1 MNTDQKDNEED
12 NGDAK
17 EKLRT
22 LKNNQTAALSALTKK
37 LNEVSKCMEKPD
49 NLHLVKT
56 GMEEFEE
63 GLKKYKDCHSDY
75 LSQLPVNEHLS
86 EIKRFEDKE
95 LSALGFRLQVHKWI
109 ATTEANLQ
117 DSMDG
122 SSLRSRSHK
131 SRRSVKSTASSV
143 KSSLIQEKAKLA
155 DLLAQRALL
164 EKQTEIAQQQTELKA
179 KEDLLKLDG
188 EIEAARAREKVFQE
202 EVIPS
207 TDKVLNPETPAFVPS
222 HNVHQNKPNV
232 TMPFLPMAP
241 APESFYQSQ
250 QQLAAAMM
258 LPHAEATKFCGDL
271 LEYASFMLAFNDRIV
286 PHTTSDSNRLYF
298 LNQHLEGKPKSLIA
312 GCMFMNASEGYIE
325 AKRLLDKVYGDPYKV
340 SMAYVDKLTKWPQV
354 RGDSSES
361 LEEYALYLVKCSHT
375 MQSLSNMQVLTDSP
389 NLQRNA
395 AEAAMDPVFSRE
407 ALGKV
412 CVFSKAKANH
422 GSSQTKQKSFTVT
435 VQPSNSAN
443 QYTRKCQL
451 CGGHH
456 DLEECPQFLHR
467 SVDERREFVKDNR
480 LCFSCLGNNHTS
492 KRCLNRR
499 QCKTFNKRHP
509 TTLHIENFRMLDS
522 NSAIVSQANA
532 QSESTGQGCAKGQ
545 DGTQGEGRTP
555 GQGNTQTPSN
565 VRSSACTISDTVLQ
579 SILPVQLR
587 VKGSDNDWP
596 HLSSVINKISVY
608 EPELDIGIL
617 IGSNCPTALQPLEV
631 VPTLG
636 YGPFAVRYLHGWT
649 VNRPL
654 HVKVSSNGVS
664 CHRLLVSDVQHVTD
678 CITVESIRKY
688 FELDFSERD
697 LGSVPDECGLS
708 FEDTR
713 FVKRCQDY
721 IEFRDGH
728 FQLPMPFRDRN
739 VNLPNNKKQ
748 AVSRAKW
755 QRRKMK
761 NSEDYRQ
768 QYTAF
773 MDKLFEKGYAYKILD
788 DEVNKIPVWYL
799 PHHAVFHPKKG
810 KIRVVFYCSAKFEGV
825 SLNDVLLQGPNLT
838 NSLTGVLIRFRQEV
852 YAFIGDIE
860 AMFFQI
866 KIPPENQD
874 YATADKADEKYDS
887 TVGNTIRHNFYV
899 DDCLKSCADVPTAVK
914 LVKNLVSAS
923 GEGGFRLTKFVSNSS
938 DVLKALPAEDCSV
951 ESDKFNLDTESL
963 MTRALGMLWDLKEDS
978 FKFSIELKDNPFTRR
993 GLLSTISSLYDPL
1006 GLVSPIILPAKKLL
1020 QELCQVESLDWDER
1034 IPDEPAE
1041 RWQHWIQGLHLL
1053 EQLSIPRCFK
1063 SSGFGNVTGSS
1074 LVLFSDAS
1082 TVGYGVAAYLVLH
1095 DGNQVQSNLV
1105 MGKSRVS
1112 PKKVVTIPRLELT
1125 AATVSVKVAQH
1136 ILKELEFTVGK
1147 VVYYIDSTTVLHY
1160 IQSNTKRFPVFVAN
1174 RVRVIKD
1181 YSQPEQWRY
1190 VNSSDNPADVASR
1203 GINVH
1208 QFLQYDEWFH
1218 GPSFIASDYLTSQEL
1233 HKAVSVF
1240 QQLKSILS
1248 GKRKGCVTTDAER
1261 AIIMYVQREVFGDE
1275 VKALS
1280 REMSVGKSSPICKLD
1295 PFLDS
1300 EDGLLKVGGRIRR
1313 YDIPQSAKHPILL
1326 PKKHHVTTLLIRNEH
1341 ELLAHSGRNHVLSNL
1356 RQKYWIINANATV
1369 RNMFFHCVTCR
1380 KLKEPAL
1387 SQKMADLPAD
1397 RLEPSPPFSNVG
1409 IDLFVP
1415 HYIKEGRKELKRY
1428 GVISTCLAL
1437 RRFVSRRG
1445 HPKVIRCD
1453 NGTKFHGAERELK
1466 AALDE
1471 MEEKKIEKYLSL
1483 HHIEWK
1489 FNPPAAS
1496 HMGGCWERQIRTVRK
1511 VSALVKEFGER
1522 LNDESLRTLLCEV
1535 ESIVNSRPLTIVS
1548 DSIDDLEP
1556 LTPNHLLIPKSYVIP
1571 PPGLFQKDEVYMR
1584 RRWRCVQY
1592 LTNLFWSRFRK
1603 EYLSTLQTRQKWNE
1617 PRRNLIVGDVVLV
1630 KSDIEPRNH
1639 WPMGRV
1645 IEVYPDDTGT
1655 IRSAKIKTLSS
1666 VIVCPIQK
1674 LVLLV
1679 EG

>member
-1 MNTDQKDNEED
+1 
-12 NGDAK
+12 
-17 EKLRT
+17 
-22 LKNNQTAALSALTKK
+22 
-37 LNEVSKCMEKPD
+37 
-49 NLHLVKT
+49 
-56 GMEEFEE
+56 MEEFEE

-75 LSQLPVNEHLS
+75 LSQLLSRAPVR
-86 EIKRFEDKE
+86 IKRFEDNE
-95 LSALGFRLQVHKWI
+95 LSAIGFRLQVHKWI

-155 DLLAQRALL
+155 GLLAQRALL
-164 EKQTEIAQQQTELKA
+164 EKQTEIAQQQAELKA

-222 HNVHQNKPNV
+222 QNVHQNKPNV
-232 TMPFLPMAP
+232 TIPFLPMAP
-241 APESFYQSQ
+241 APESFYQRQ
-250 QQLAAAMM
+250 QQLAAAML
-258 LPHAEATKFCGDL
+258 LPHAEVTKFCGDL

-340 SMAYVDKLTKWPQV
+340 SMAYIDKLTKWPQV
-354 RGDSSES
+354 RGDNSES
-361 LEEYALYLVKCSHT
+361 LQEYALYLVKCNHT
-375 MQSLSNMQVLTDSP
+375 MQSLSNMQVLNDSP
-389 NLQRNA
+389 NLQRVISKL
-395 AEAAMDPVFSRE
+395 PVYIQNKWLDHVIKLR
-407 ALGKV
+407 
-412 CVFSKAKANH
+412 
-422 GSSQTKQKSFTVT
+422 KQVT

-451 CGGHH
+451 CSGHH

-467 SVDERREFVKDNR
+467 SVDERREFVKVNR

-499 QCKTFNKRHP
+499 QCKTCNKRHP

-522 NSAIVSQANA
+522 NSAIVSQASA
-532 QSESTGQGCAKGQ
+532 QSESTGQGCPKGQ

-555 GQGNTQTPSN
+555 GQ
-565 VRSSACTISDTVLQ
+565 
-579 SILPVQLR
+579 
-587 VKGSDNDWP
+587 
-596 HLSSVINKISVY
+596 
-608 EPELDIGIL
+608 
-617 IGSNCPTALQPLEV
+617 ALQPLEV
-631 VPTLG
+631 VPTSG

-649 VNRPL
+649 VNGPV

-697 LGSVPDECGLS
+697 LGSVPDERGLS

-713 FVKRCQDY
+713 FVKRCQDD
-721 IEFRDGH
+721 IEFKDGH

-761 NSEDYRQ
+761 NSEDYGQ

-773 MDKLFEKGYAYKILD
+773 MDKLFEKGYAYKIPD

-810 KIRVVFYCSAKFEGV
+810 KIRVVFDCSAKFEGV

-874 YATADKADEKYDS
+874 Y
-887 TVGNTIRHNFYV
+887 VRFLWWPN
-899 DDCLKSCADVPTAVK
+899 
-914 LVKNLVSAS
+914 
-923 GEGGFRLTKFVSNSS
+923 
-938 DVLKALPAEDCSV
+938 ALPAEDCSV
-951 ESDKFNLDTESL
+951 ESDKFNLDMESL
-963 MTRALGMLWDLKEDS
+963 MTRALGMLWNLKEDS

-1006 GLVSPIILPAKKLL
+1006 GLLSPIILPAKKLL

-1147 VVYYIDSTTVLHY
+1147 
-1160 IQSNTKRFPVFVAN
+1160 
-1174 RVRVIKD
+1174 
-1181 YSQPEQWRY
+1181 EY
-1190 VNSSDNPADVASR
+1190 VCTDCVDDKSEHVSAVTISEEPHGFTRLIEYFSSWSR
-1203 GINVH
+1203 
-1208 QFLQYDEWFH
+1208 LQ
-1218 GPSFIASDYLTSQEL
+1218 
-1233 HKAVSVF
+1233 KAVSVF

-1280 REMSVGKSSPICKLD
+1280 RELSVGKSSPIYKLD

-1300 EDGLLKVGGRIRR
+1300 EDGLLKVGGRLRR
-1313 YDIPQSAKHPILL
+1313 SDIPQSAKHPILL
-1326 PKKHHVTTLLIRNEH
+1326 PKKHHVTTLLIRHEH

-1369 RNMFFHCVTCR
+1369 RNVLFHCVTCR

-1409 IDLFVP
+1409 IDLFGP
-1415 HYIKEGRKELKRY
+1415 YYIKEGRKELK
-1428 GVISTCLAL
+1428 
-1437 RRFVSRRG
+1437 
-1445 HPKVIRCD
+1445 
-1453 NGTKFHGAERELK
+1453 
-1466 AALDE
+1466 
-1471 MEEKKIEKYLSL
+1471 
-1483 HHIEWK
+1483 
-1489 FNPPAAS
+1489 
-1496 HMGGCWERQIRTVRK
+1496 
-1511 VSALVKEFGER
+1511 
-1522 LNDESLRTLLCEV
+1522 
-1535 ESIVNSRPLTIVS
+1535 
-1548 DSIDDLEP
+1548 
-1556 LTPNHLLIPKSYVIP
+1556 
-1571 PPGLFQKDEVYMR
+1571 
-1584 RRWRCVQY
+1584 
-1592 LTNLFWSRFRK
+1592 
-1603 EYLSTLQTRQKWNE
+1603 
-1617 PRRNLIVGDVVLV
+1617 
-1630 KSDIEPRNH
+1630 
-1639 WPMGRV
+1639 
-1645 IEVYPDDTGT
+1645 
-1655 IRSAKIKTLSS
+1655 
-1666 VIVCPIQK
+1666 
-1674 LVLLV
+1674 
-1679 EG
+1679 

>member
-1 MNTDQKDNEED
+1 
-12 NGDAK
+12 
-17 EKLRT
+17 
-22 LKNNQTAALSALTKK
+22 
-37 LNEVSKCMEKPD
+37 
-49 NLHLVKT
+49 
-56 GMEEFEE
+56 
-63 GLKKYKDCHSDY
+63 
-75 LSQLPVNEHLS
+75 
-86 EIKRFEDKE
+86 
-95 LSALGFRLQVHKWI
+95 
-109 ATTEANLQ
+109 
-117 DSMDG
+117 
-122 SSLRSRSHK
+122 
-131 SRRSVKSTASSV
+131 
-143 KSSLIQEKAKLA
+143 
-155 DLLAQRALL
+155 
-164 EKQTEIAQQQTELKA
+164 
-179 KEDLLKLDG
+179 
-188 EIEAARAREKVFQE
+188 
-202 EVIPS
+202 
-207 TDKVLNPETPAFVPS
+207 
-222 HNVHQNKPNV
+222 
-232 TMPFLPMAP
+232 
-241 APESFYQSQ
+241 
-250 QQLAAAMM
+250 
-258 LPHAEATKFCGDL
+258 
-271 LEYASFMLAFNDRIV
+271 
-286 PHTTSDSNRLYF
+286 
-298 LNQHLEGKPKSLIA
+298 
-312 GCMFMNASEGYIE
+312 
-325 AKRLLDKVYGDPYKV
+325 
-340 SMAYVDKLTKWPQV
+340 
-354 RGDSSES
+354 
-361 LEEYALYLVKCSHT
+361 
-375 MQSLSNMQVLTDSP
+375 
-389 NLQRNA
+389 
-395 AEAAMDPVFSRE
+395 
-407 ALGKV
+407 
-412 CVFSKAKANH
+412 
-422 GSSQTKQKSFTVT
+422 
-435 VQPSNSAN
+435 
-443 QYTRKCQL
+443 
-451 CGGHH
+451 
-456 DLEECPQFLHR
+456 
-467 SVDERREFVKDNR
+467 
-480 LCFSCLGNNHTS
+480 
-492 KRCLNRR
+492 
-499 QCKTFNKRHP
+499 
-509 TTLHIENFRMLDS
+509 MLDS
-522 NSAIVSQANA
+522 NSAIVSQASA
-532 QSESTGQGCAKGQ
+532 QFESTGQGCAKGQ

-555 GQGNTQTPSN
+555 GQGNTQSLSN

-587 VKGSDNDWP
+587 VKGSDNVVQTYAFYDTGSTGCFIKDSIKDQLNCKGIETAIKLQTMHGTDTVKTFIVNGLVVADIHGNNDVLLPKVFTQKDIPVNHDQIPRYEMLKDWP
-596 HLSSVINKISVY
+596 HLSSVINKIPVY
-608 EPELDIGIL
+608 QPELDIGIL
-617 IGSNCPTALQPLEV
+617 IGSNSPTALQPLEV
-631 VPTLG
+631 VPTSG

-649 VNRPL
+649 VNGPV

-697 LGSVPDECGLS
+697 LGSVPDERGLS
-708 FEDTR
+708 FEDIR
-713 FVKRCQDY
+713 FVKRCQDD

-728 FQLPMPFRDRN
+728 FQLPMPFRDLN

-773 MDKLFEKGYAYKILD
+773 MDKLFEKGYAYKIPD

-810 KIRVVFYCSAKFEGV
+810 KIRIVFDCSAKFEGV

-874 YATADKADEKYDS
+874 YVRFLWWPNGDINRPLEEFRMAVHIFGAISSPSIANTALKATADKADEKYDS
-887 TVGNTIRHNFYV
+887 TVGSTIRHNFYV
-899 DDCLKSCADVPTAVK
+899 DDCLKSCADVSTAVK
-914 LVKNLVSAS
+914 LVKDLVSAT
-923 GEGGFRLTKFVSNSS
+923 GEGGFRLTKFVSNSI

-951 ESDKFNLDTESL
+951 ESDKFNLDMESL

-1006 GLVSPIILPAKKLL
+1006 GLLSPIILPAKKLL

-1147 VVYYIDSTTVLHY
+1147 VVYYTDSTTVLHY
-1160 IQSNTKRFPVFVAN
+1160 IHSNTKRFPVFVAN
-1174 RVRVIKD
+1174 RVRVIRD
-1181 YSQPEQWRY
+1181 YSQPEQWGY

-1203 GINVH
+1203 GISVH
-1208 QFLQYDEWFH
+1208 QFLQYDKWFH
-1218 GPSFIASDYLTSQEL
+1218 GPSFIASDYLPSQEYVCADCVDGKSEHVSAVTISEEHHGFTRL
-1233 HKAVSVF
+1233 IEYFSSWSRLQKAVSVL

-1261 AIIMYVQREVFGDE
+1261 AIIMYVQREAFGDE

-1280 REMSVGKSSPICKLD
+1280 RELSVGKSSPIYKLD

-1313 YDIPQSAKHPILL
+1313 SDIPQSAKHPILL
-1326 PKKHHVTTLLIRNEH
+1326 PKKHHVTTLLIRHEH

-1369 RNMFFHCVTCR
+1369 RNVLFHCVTCR
-1380 KLKEPAL
+1380 KLKDPAL

-1397 RLEPSPPFSNVG
+1397 RLEPSPPSSNAG
-1409 IDLFVP
+1409 IDLFGP
-1415 HYIKEGRKELKRY
+1415 YYIKEGRNELKRY
-1428 GVISTCLAL
+1428 GVIFTCLVSRSIHIETANTLQSDSFINAL

-1453 NGTKFHGAERELK
+1453 NGTNFHGAERELK

-1471 MEEKKIEKYLSL
+1471 MEERKIEKYLSH

-1511 VSALVKEFGER
+1511 VLSALVKEFGER

-1535 ESIVNSRPLTIVS
+1535 ESIVNSRPLTTVS
-1548 DSIDDLEP
+1548 DSVDDLEP

-1571 PPGLFQKDEVYMR
+1571 PPGLFQKDDVYMR

-1630 KSDIEPRNH
+1630 KSDIEPRNQ
-1639 WPMGRV
+1639 WPMGRA
-1645 IEVYPDDTGT
+1645 IEVYPDDKGI

-1666 VIVCPIQK
+1666 VIARPIQK

>member
-1 MNTDQKDNEED
+1 
-12 NGDAK
+12 
-17 EKLRT
+17 
-22 LKNNQTAALSALTKK
+22 
-37 LNEVSKCMEKPD
+37 
-49 NLHLVKT
+49 
-56 GMEEFEE
+56 
-63 GLKKYKDCHSDY
+63 
-75 LSQLPVNEHLS
+75 
-86 EIKRFEDKE
+86 
-95 LSALGFRLQVHKWI
+95 
-109 ATTEANLQ
+109 
-117 DSMDG
+117 MDG

-155 DLLAQRALL
+155 GLLAQRALL
-164 EKQTEIAQQQTELKA
+164 EKQTEIAQQQAELKA

-207 TDKVLNPETPAFVPS
+207 KDKVLNPETPAFVPS

-258 LPHAEATKFCGDL
+258 LPHAEVTKFCGDL

-340 SMAYVDKLTKWPQV
+340 SMAYIDKLTKWPQV
-354 RGDSSES
+354 RGDNSES
-361 LEEYALYLVKCSHT
+361 LQEYALYLVKCNHT
-375 MQSLSNMQVLTDSP
+375 MQSLSNMQVLNDSP
-389 NLQRNA
+389 NLQRVISKL
-395 AEAAMDPVFSRE
+395 PVYIQNKWLDHVIKLR
-407 ALGKV
+407 
-412 CVFSKAKANH
+412 
-422 GSSQTKQKSFTVT
+422 KQVT

-451 CGGHH
+451 CSGHH

-467 SVDERREFVKDNR
+467 SVDERREFVKVNR

-499 QCKTFNKRHP
+499 QCKTCNKRHP

-522 NSAIVSQANA
+522 NSAIVSQASA

-555 GQGNTQTPSN
+555 GQGNTQTLSN
-565 VRSSACTISDTVLQ
+565 
-579 SILPVQLR
+579 
-587 VKGSDNDWP
+587 
-596 HLSSVINKISVY
+596 
-608 EPELDIGIL
+608 
-617 IGSNCPTALQPLEV
+617 
-631 VPTLG
+631 
-636 YGPFAVRYLHGWT
+636 
-649 VNRPL
+649 
-654 HVKVSSNGVS
+654 
-664 CHRLLVSDVQHVTD
+664 
-678 CITVESIRKY
+678 
-688 FELDFSERD
+688 
-697 LGSVPDECGLS
+697 
-708 FEDTR
+708 
-713 FVKRCQDY
+713 
-721 IEFRDGH
+721 
-728 FQLPMPFRDRN
+728 LPMPFRDRN

-773 MDKLFEKGYAYKILD
+773 MDKLFEKGYAYKIPD

-810 KIRVVFYCSAKFEGV
+810 KIRVVFDCSAKFEGV

-874 YATADKADEKYDS
+874 Y
-887 TVGNTIRHNFYV
+887 VRFLWWPN
-899 DDCLKSCADVPTAVK
+899 
-914 LVKNLVSAS
+914 
-923 GEGGFRLTKFVSNSS
+923 
-938 DVLKALPAEDCSV
+938 ALPAEDCSV
-951 ESDKFNLDTESL
+951 ESDKFNLDMESL

-993 GLLSTISSLYDPL
+993 GLLSTISSLYYPL
-1006 GLVSPIILPAKKLL
+1006 GLLSPIILPAKKLL

-1041 RWQHWIQGLHLL
+1041 RWEHWIQGLHLL

-1063 SSGFGNVTGSS
+1063 SSGFGNVTDSS

-1095 DGNQVQSNLV
+1095 GGNQVQSNLV

-1147 VVYYIDSTTVLHY
+1147 
-1160 IQSNTKRFPVFVAN
+1160 
-1174 RVRVIKD
+1174 
-1181 YSQPEQWRY
+1181 
-1190 VNSSDNPADVASR
+1190 
-1203 GINVH
+1203 
-1208 QFLQYDEWFH
+1208 
-1218 GPSFIASDYLTSQEL
+1218 
-1233 HKAVSVF
+1233 
-1240 QQLKSILS
+1240 
-1248 GKRKGCVTTDAER
+1248 
-1261 AIIMYVQREVFGDE
+1261 
-1275 VKALS
+1275 
-1280 REMSVGKSSPICKLD
+1280 
-1295 PFLDS
+1295 
-1300 EDGLLKVGGRIRR
+1300 
-1313 YDIPQSAKHPILL
+1313 
-1326 PKKHHVTTLLIRNEH
+1326 
-1341 ELLAHSGRNHVLSNL
+1341 
-1356 RQKYWIINANATV
+1356 
-1369 RNMFFHCVTCR
+1369 
-1380 KLKEPAL
+1380 
-1387 SQKMADLPAD
+1387 
-1397 RLEPSPPFSNVG
+1397 
-1409 IDLFVP
+1409 
-1415 HYIKEGRKELKRY
+1415 
-1428 GVISTCLAL
+1428 
-1437 RRFVSRRG
+1437 
-1445 HPKVIRCD
+1445 
-1453 NGTKFHGAERELK
+1453 
-1466 AALDE
+1466 
-1471 MEEKKIEKYLSL
+1471 
-1483 HHIEWK
+1483 
-1489 FNPPAAS
+1489 
-1496 HMGGCWERQIRTVRK
+1496 
-1511 VSALVKEFGER
+1511 
-1522 LNDESLRTLLCEV
+1522 
-1535 ESIVNSRPLTIVS
+1535 
-1548 DSIDDLEP
+1548 
-1556 LTPNHLLIPKSYVIP
+1556 
-1571 PPGLFQKDEVYMR
+1571 
-1584 RRWRCVQY
+1584 
-1592 LTNLFWSRFRK
+1592 
-1603 EYLSTLQTRQKWNE
+1603 TRQKWNE
-1617 PRRNLIVGDVVLV
+1617 ARRNLIVGDVVLV

-1645 IEVYPDDTGT
+1645 IEVYPDDKGT
-1655 IRSAKIKTLSS
+1655 IRSGKIKTLSS
-1666 VIVCPIQK
+1666 VIVRPIQK

>member
-1 MNTDQKDNEED
+1 
-12 NGDAK
+12 
-17 EKLRT
+17 
-22 LKNNQTAALSALTKK
+22 
-37 LNEVSKCMEKPD
+37 
-49 NLHLVKT
+49 
-56 GMEEFEE
+56 
-63 GLKKYKDCHSDY
+63 
-75 LSQLPVNEHLS
+75 
-86 EIKRFEDKE
+86 
-95 LSALGFRLQVHKWI
+95 
-109 ATTEANLQ
+109 
-117 DSMDG
+117 MDG

-155 DLLAQRALL
+155 GLLAQRALL
-164 EKQTEIAQQQTELKA
+164 EKQTEIAQQQAELKA

-207 TDKVLNPETPAFVPS
+207 KDKVLNPETPAFVPS

-258 LPHAEATKFCGDL
+258 LPHAEVTKFCGDL

-340 SMAYVDKLTKWPQV
+340 SMAYIDKLTKWPQV
-354 RGDSSES
+354 RGDNSES
-361 LEEYALYLVKCSHT
+361 LQEYALYLVKCNHT
-375 MQSLSNMQVLTDSP
+375 MQSLSNMQVLNDSP

-412 CVFSKAKANH
+412 CVFSKAKANN
-422 GSSQTKQKSFTVT
+422 GSSQTKQKSFAVT

-451 CGGHH
+451 CSGHH

-467 SVDERREFVKDNR
+467 SVDERREFVKVNR

-499 QCKTFNKRHP
+499 QCKTCNKRHP

-522 NSAIVSQANA
+522 NSAIVSQASA

-555 GQGNTQTPSN
+555 GQ
-565 VRSSACTISDTVLQ
+565 
-579 SILPVQLR
+579 
-587 VKGSDNDWP
+587 
-596 HLSSVINKISVY
+596 
-608 EPELDIGIL
+608 ELDIGIL
-617 IGSNCPTALQPLEV
+617 IDSNCPTALQPLEV
-631 VPTLG
+631 VPTSG

-649 VNRPL
+649 VNGPV

-697 LGSVPDECGLS
+697 LGSVPDERGLS

-713 FVKRCQDY
+713 FVKRCQDD
-721 IEFRDGH
+721 IEFKDGH
-728 FQLPMPFRDRN
+728 FQLPMPFRDCN

-773 MDKLFEKGYAYKILD
+773 MDKLFEKGYAYKIPD

-810 KIRVVFYCSAKFEGV
+810 KIRVVFDCSAKFEGV

-874 YATADKADEKYDS
+874 Y
-887 TVGNTIRHNFYV
+887 VRFLWWPN
-899 DDCLKSCADVPTAVK
+899 
-914 LVKNLVSAS
+914 
-923 GEGGFRLTKFVSNSS
+923 
-938 DVLKALPAEDCSV
+938 ALPAEDCSV
-951 ESDKFNLDTESL
+951 ESDKFNLDMESL

-1006 GLVSPIILPAKKLL
+1006 GLLSPIILPAKKLL

-1041 RWQHWIQGLHLL
+1041 RWEHWIQGLHLL

-1063 SSGFGNVTGSS
+1063 SSGFGNVTDSS

-1095 DGNQVQSNLV
+1095 GGNQVQSNLV
-1105 MGKSRVS
+1105 MEKSRVS

-1125 AATVSVKVAQH
+1125 AATVSVKVAQL

-1147 VVYYIDSTTVLHY
+1147 
-1160 IQSNTKRFPVFVAN
+1160 
-1174 RVRVIKD
+1174 
-1181 YSQPEQWRY
+1181 EY
-1190 VNSSDNPADVASR
+1190 VCADCVDDTSEHVSAVTISEEHHGFTRLIEYFSSWSR
-1203 GINVH
+1203 
-1208 QFLQYDEWFH
+1208 LQ
-1218 GPSFIASDYLTSQEL
+1218 
-1233 HKAVSVF
+1233 KAVSVF

-1280 REMSVGKSSPICKLD
+1280 RELSVGKSSPIYKLD
-1295 PFLDS
+1295 LFL
-1300 EDGLLKVGGRIRR
+1300 
-1313 YDIPQSAKHPILL
+1313 IL
-1326 PKKHHVTTLLIRNEH
+1326 RMD
-1341 ELLAHSGRNHVLSNL
+1341 
-1356 RQKYWIINANATV
+1356 Y
-1369 RNMFFHCVTCR
+1369 
-1380 KLKEPAL
+1380 
-1387 SQKMADLPAD
+1387 
-1397 RLEPSPPFSNVG
+1397 
-1409 IDLFVP
+1409 
-1415 HYIKEGRKELKRY
+1415 
-1428 GVISTCLAL
+1428 
-1437 RRFVSRRG
+1437 
-1445 HPKVIRCD
+1445 
-1453 NGTKFHGAERELK
+1453 
-1466 AALDE
+1466 
-1471 MEEKKIEKYLSL
+1471 
-1483 HHIEWK
+1483 
-1489 FNPPAAS
+1489 
-1496 HMGGCWERQIRTVRK
+1496 
-1511 VSALVKEFGER
+1511 
-1522 LNDESLRTLLCEV
+1522 
-1535 ESIVNSRPLTIVS
+1535 
-1548 DSIDDLEP
+1548 
-1556 LTPNHLLIPKSYVIP
+1556 
-1571 PPGLFQKDEVYMR
+1571 
-1584 RRWRCVQY
+1584 
-1592 LTNLFWSRFRK
+1592 
-1603 EYLSTLQTRQKWNE
+1603 
-1617 PRRNLIVGDVVLV
+1617 
-1630 KSDIEPRNH
+1630 
-1639 WPMGRV
+1639 
-1645 IEVYPDDTGT
+1645 
-1655 IRSAKIKTLSS
+1655 
-1666 VIVCPIQK
+1666 
-1674 LVLLV
+1674 
-1679 EG
+1679 